1 VANILYSLLMLET
14 GYINGVLEKKEID
27 NSIWKR
33 KDKKL
38 QILWNKVNI
47 KRH

>member
-33 KDKKL
+33 KDKNYKL
-38 QILWNKVNI
+38 WYDIM
-47 KRH
+47 